1 MLRNLLLSSA
11 AATAMVGSAL
21 AADLPRRAPPAPYVP
36 PPPVFTW
43 TGFYI
48 GVNAGGIWANNRD
61 DNRLSA
67 VPGPCDARLPGCTA
81 VPNISTLSAN
91 AINLSVANNNNNGN
105 RGAFIGG
112 GQIGFNWQVGPS
124 FVLGVEADFQGVA
137 GNNNNNNN
145 SFNAP
150 LVLVNPAFPAERF
163 VQIGGN
169 NLNNR
174 QLSYLGT
181 LRGRAG
187 FLVTPSFLIYGTG
200 GLAYGGFRNNNNNSF
215 IVQAELG
222 CTGPGTSCVGVLGNG
237 NNGSNNRVGYT
248 LGGGLEWMFLPN
260 WSLKAE
266 ALYYDL
272 GRNNNNNAQV
282 LNVICNANCGVPGG
296 VLGSSLITQNNTRT
310 NGVIARA
317 GINYHFSWGAA
328 PAPVVARY

>member
-21 AADLPRRAPPAPYVP
+21 AADYYRPPAPPPYVP

-43 TGFYI
+43 SGFYV
-48 GVNAGGIWANNRD
+48 GVNAGGTWVNN
-61 DNRLSA
+61 NNGNTLFA
-67 VPGPCDARLPGCTA
+67 FPGPCNAGLPGCRS

-91 AINLSVANNNNNGN
+91 AINLSGANNNNNGN

-200 GLAYGGFRNNNNNSF
+200 CLAYGGFRNNNNNNF
-215 IVQAELG
+215 IVQPELG
-222 CTGPGTSCVGVLGNG
+222 CPGPGTSCVGVLGNG
-237 NNGSNNRVGYT
+237 NNGSNNRAGYA
-248 LGGGLEWMFLPN
+248 LG
-260 WSLKAE
+260 E
-266 ALYYDL
+266 A
-272 GRNNNNNAQV
+272 V
-282 LNVICNANCGVPGG
+282 
-296 VLGSSLITQNNTRT
+296 
-310 NGVIARA
+310 
-317 GINYHFSWGAA
+317 
-328 PAPVVARY
+328 